1 MSKKREAKVID
12 KKKEKPN
19 KLIIVGGFILFG
31 YILYGVC
38 NTFVQYIELKWY
50 GKNSKAVVTK
60 FIKYEGTNPAIN
72 YEYEIDG
79 IKYTEKAVRI
89 SDEKK
94 VGDTISI
101 IYLPDNPKINRIEE

>member
-19 KLIIVGGFILFG
+19 KLIFVGGFILFG

-38 NTFVQYIELKWY
+38 NTLVQYIELKWY

-72 YEYEIDG
+72 YEYEID
-79 IKYTEKAVRI
+79 
-89 SDEKK
+89 EKK

>member
-19 KLIIVGGFILFG
+19 KLIFVGGFILFG

-38 NTFVQYIELKWY
+38 NTLVQYIELKWY

-60 FIKYEGTNPAIN
+60 FIKYEGTNL
-72 YEYEIDG
+72 G
-79 IKYTEKAVRI
+79 C
-89 SDEKK
+89 
-94 VGDTISI
+94 
-101 IYLPDNPKINRIEE
+101 

>member
-1 MSKKREAKVID
+1 MSKKKAVKVIE
-12 KKKEKPN
+12 KRKEKPN

-31 YILYGVC
+31 YILYGIC
-38 NTFVQYIELKWY
+38 NTLVQYIELKWY
-50 GKNSKAVVTK
+50 GKNSKAIVTK
-60 FIKYEGTNPAIN
+60 FIRYEGTNPAIN

-79 IKYTEKAVRI
+79 IKYIEKAVRI

-101 IYLPDNPKINRIEE
+101 IYLPDNPKINRIE